1 VPAVK
6 KILLGAFIV
15 VLLMLGG
22 CAKADKTNDTGQAN
36 PSQEELMNQYQ
47 VLINEN
53 KPAGEL
59 TGFIEA
65 NKNNLSQENLDKVVI
80 DLIEVQQTRLKDY
93 EDKIFS
99 QEINI
104 IVNNYKYEDLI
115 QLRNIKEDSIKN
127 LLLEAFSNGYKLS
140 VSEGMYYFEI
150 DYDKIL
156 KDFGRYASDK
166 VAGYLEIMAAES
178 NKHFASDAALIINLD
193 ELASRTVKTEKHID
207 SYPDFAQIQ
216 QVKQFHNYYLK
227 AYLLGLNNTPL
238 FDYQTGKAKESFLK
252 SYENTIANQK
262 GTKLAAILE
271 EYLTLLEGSDYMR
284 SEEIMNYINK
294 VTQG

>member
-1 VPAVK
+1 VTAVK
-6 KILLGAFIV
+6 KILFGALIV
-15 VLLMLGG
+15 VLLIFGG
-22 CAKADKTNDTGQAN
+22 CAKADKTNDTGRVN

-59 TGFIEA
+59 AGFIEA
-65 NKNNLSQENLDKVVI
+65 NKTYLSQENFDKTIVN
-80 DLIEVQQTRLKDY
+80 LIEVLQKQLKDY

-115 QLRNIKEDSIKN
+115 QLQNIKEDNIKN
-127 LLLEAFSNGYKLS
+127 LLQDAFSNGYKLS

-156 KDFGRYASDK
+156 KDFGGYTSTET
-166 VAGYLEIMAAES
+166 AGYLEIMSDEY
-178 NKHFASDAALIINLD
+178 NKHFAEDAALVISLD
-193 ELASRTVKTEKHID
+193 ELANRIVKTEKYID
-207 SYPDFAQIQ
+207 SYPDFVLIQ
-216 QVKQFHNYYLK
+216 QVKQLHNYYLK

-238 FDYQTGKAKESFLK
+238 FDYQTEKTKESFLK

-271 EYLTLLEGSDYMR
+271 EYQTLLERSDYTR
-284 SEEIMNYINK
+284 SEEIMNYINR

>member
-1 VPAVK
+1 VTVK
-6 KILLGAFIV
+6 KILLGALIV
-15 VLLMLGG
+15 ILLIFGG
-22 CAKADKTNDTGQAN
+22 CVKADKTNDTRQVK

-47 VLINEN
+47 VLTNEN

-59 TGFIEA
+59 NAFIEA
-65 NKNNLSQENLDKVVI
+65 NKDNLSQENFDVTVVK
-80 DLIEVQQTRLKDY
+80 LIEVLQAQLKGY

-104 IVNNYKYEDLI
+104 IVNNYKYEDLQ
-115 QLRNIKEDSIKN
+115 QLRNIKEDNIKN

-156 KDFGRYASDK
+156 KDFGRFASDQ
-166 VAGYLEIMAAES
+166 VARYLEIMAAES
-178 NKHFASDAALIINLD
+178 NKHFAEDAALVISLD
-193 ELASRTVKTEKHID
+193 ELADRTVKTEKYID
-207 SYPDFAQIQ
+207 RYPDFVQVQ
-216 QVKQFHNYYLK
+216 QVKQFHDYYLT

-238 FDYQTGKAKESFLK
+238 FDYQTEKAKEAFLK

-271 EYLTLLEGSDYMR
+271 EYLVLLKRSDYMR
-284 SEEIMNYINK
+284 TEEIVNFVNR
-294 VTQG
+294 VTQQ